1 MNTAMARARGTFSIT
16 MANGLKEAL
25 DNQVRSRR
33 FLGRSHAIEYYVK
46 QAMEEEEKI
55 RKLKEE
61 RERSLSKILEKDVEK
76 IEYLLDFLEALEQNP
91 ELLEQMKAAVQ
102 ACRSPE
108 P

>member
-1 MNTAMARARGTFSIT
+1 MLTAMAVKRRTFSVT
-16 MANGLKEAL
+16 MADELREKL
-25 DNQVRSRR
+25 DRMVKSRR

-91 ELLEQMKAAVQ
+91 ELLEQMKATIQ
-102 ACRSPE
+102 TLEKP
-108 P
+108 